1 MVQWDGMDS
10 RDCVGGGTLG
20 IIPSHP
26 RWYNGTGWTVETVLG
41 WYTWDNPVPSQM
53 VQWDGMD
60 SRDCVGGGTL
70 GIIPPHPIPS
80 HPRVDSYLSG
90 VGGGGEGVV

>member
-10 RDCVGGGTLG
+10 GDCVGGGTLGIIPSHPIPSQMVQWDGMDSGDCVGGGTLG

-41 WYTWDNPVPSQM
+41 V
-53 VQWDGMD
+53 VH
-60 SRDCVGGGTL
+60 L
-70 GIIPPHPIPS
+70 G
-80 HPRVDSYLSG
+80 
-90 VGGGGEGVV
+90 